1 MDASMYLL
9 VESSYEQCF
18 ELFFKTE
25 LGYPNFYRVSEL
37 LLQDAP
43 SMLTLIAPQ
52 DASSAA
58 RVEERAHLLSVTY
71 LAFGEG
77 IKTTF
82 VFDPS
87 GKLQTTSSFL
97 EALQKA
103 MGDLMTN
110 TTLPSS
116 KKPTDPTAAVG

>member
-1 MDASMYLL
+1 MYLL
-9 VESSYEQCF
+9 VGSPYEQCF

-43 SMLTLIAPQ
+43 STLTLIAPQ
-52 DASSAA
+52 DPSSAA
-58 RVEERAHLLSVTY
+58 RIEERAHLFGITY
-71 LAFGEG
+71 LTFGEG

-87 GKLQTTSSFL
+87 GKLQTTSLFL

-103 MGDLMTN
+103 TEDLIISPLFPLSN
-110 TTLPSS
+110 KS
-116 KKPTDPTAAVG
+116 TDPTAGGAAAG